1 MAKLPRSGVAYQC
14 LNECECTL
22 PEIMVSLG
30 LKPLSKSAERK
41 LRDRLGFALAQWE
54 EPYTAVEVED
64 VVSSLNAHAKRLD
77 KLAPLAAVAKG
88 GFCGSED
95 IAVTGQLMKLL
106 KEDTTIGNLEAA
118 YSYFREFCDRAGTIA
133 SACRDAAT
141 KLGSTVGKDGHP
153 RYDWYDEFTAVLVE
167 ICQQNG
173 MEPKVGTDRQSGE
186 PVGRLVEIAAAF
198 ERLLLPKMRSPTPQ
212 ALVKRLQRSL
222 KRLGKRSTGSL
233 YSLKSQPPQLP

>member
-30 LKPLSKSAERK
+30 LKPLSKLAERK

-88 GFCGSED
+88 GFCRSEA
-95 IAVTGQLMKLL
+95 IAITGQLVKIL
-106 KEDTTIGNLEAA
+106 KEDSTIGNLEAA
-118 YSYFREFCDRAGTIA
+118 YSYLRELCDLRRARAANLDITGMTNSPQCWWTFASRTRSSQTLELIAFRENRWAA
-133 SACRDAAT
+133 WPRSRQPLNACYCP
-141 KLGSTVGKDGHP
+141 KCVHP
-153 RYDWYDEFTAVLVE
+153 PRRRW
-167 ICQQNG
+167 
-173 MEPKVGTDRQSGE
+173 
-186 PVGRLVEIAAAF
+186 
-198 ERLLLPKMRSPTPQ
+198 
-212 ALVKRLQRSL
+212 
-222 KRLGKRSTGSL
+222 
-233 YSLKSQPPQLP
+233 

>member
-41 LRDRLGFALAQWE
+41 LRDQLGFALAQWE

-88 GFCGSED
+88 GFCRSDEIEVACRLAQILSED
-95 IAVTGQLMKLL
+95 P
-106 KEDTTIGNLEAA
+106 TIGRIEAA
-118 YSYFREFCDRAGTIA
+118 YAYLEDFWNRAGVIA
-133 SACRDAAT
+133 AACRSAAT
-141 KLGSTVGKDGHP
+141 RLEATVGKDGHP
-153 RYDWYDEFTAVLVE
+153 RYDWYDGFTAVLIDV
-167 ICQQNG
+167 CQQNG
-173 MEPKVGTDRQSGE
+173 IEPKVGIDRISGK
-186 PVGRLVEIAAAF
+186 PVGRLVEIAPVF
-198 ERLLLPKMRSPTPQ
+198 ERLILPKMRSPTPQ
-212 ALVKRLQRSL
+212 ALVKRLQRSR
-222 KRLGKRSTGSL
+222 KRLEKRSTGSRFPL
-233 YSLKSQPPQLP
+233 RASRPQLP